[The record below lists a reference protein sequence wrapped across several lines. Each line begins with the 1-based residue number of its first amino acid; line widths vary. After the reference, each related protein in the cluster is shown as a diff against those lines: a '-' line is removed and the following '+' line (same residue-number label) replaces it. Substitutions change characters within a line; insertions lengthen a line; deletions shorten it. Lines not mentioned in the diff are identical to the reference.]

1 MNKIEKALL
10 DKLKEHKNCSRKN
23 CQINVF
29 KKRYYIGP
37 ENIKITNYL
46 RTRPIAIFNPG
57 AVLNGK
63 KFHIF
68 PRLIF
73 DYYKYT
79 SSSPEGHSMSPT
91 SILVKIHIKTE
102 ILAFVVSYLMTHIY
116 FIRSEPPAHLLEFSR
131 FNFGIFV
138 KLGKGKYLSFY
149 VDFYQYT
156 GGAHGMTFRT
166 AYTFDLSRGRI
177 TNLSELFACRYDFK
191 EAIVKEINRQLK
203 EILKTEPQ
211 KFFISEIKDLFGTG
225 FYLENDNLVIY
236 YGLYEIAPYVEGIV
250 EFSVPFELFG
260 DKLLISTTEE

>member
-1 MNKIEKALL
+1 MRKLVILMLLLFPFVIFAGVELSETTISLMEKVQGDVNLPYVYGLNNIPMQLYINHIVQDDFSLALSQLYKYAEIEAAEFEKMGWGFRPY
-10 DKLKEHKNCSRKN
+10 K
-23 CQINVF
+23 INVSH
-29 KKRYYIGP
+29 KVTY
-37 ENIKITNYL
+37 N
-46 RTRPIAIFNPG
+46 
-57 AVLNGK
+57 
-63 KFHIF
+63 
-68 PRLIF
+68 
-73 DYYKYT
+73 
-79 SSSPEGHSMSPT
+79 
-91 SILVKIHIKTE
+91 
-102 ILAFVVSYLMTHIY
+102 
-116 FIRSEPPAHLLEFSR
+116 
-131 FNFGIFV
+131 
-138 KLGKGKYLSFY
+138 KGKYLSFY

-211 KFFISEIKDLFGTG
+211 KFFISEIKDLSGTG